1 MYRSLG
7 RNPQRLTRVVK
18 TRLVDSPSRT
28 PQYDSDLISNLN
40 LIDFFFNTMW
50 QKRPGELDHWLKFE
64 KENWHSKFNRLYSYS
79 KFNNNLQDDRDLRIL
94 GRSWH
99 ATEEGRKKERKK
111 ETRRGKKKCLK
122 VYLELSNTF
131 NKYYSFSTCNT
142 QCLLWCA
149 SQTVFV

>member
-79 KFNNNLQDDRDLRIL
+79 KFNNKLQDDRDLLIL

-99 ATEEGRKKERKK
+99 ATEEGRKKERQK
-111 ETRRGKKKCLK
+111 ETRRKKKKCLK
-122 VYLELSNTF
+122 VYLEPSNTF

-142 QCLLWCA
+142 QCLLRCA
-149 SQTVFV
+149 SLTVFV

>member
-79 KFNNNLQDDRDLRIL
+79 KFNNKLQDDRDLLIL

-99 ATEEGRKKERKK
+99 ATEEGRKKERQK
-111 ETRRGKKKCLK
+111 ETRRKKKKCLK

-142 QCLLWCA
+142 QCLLRCA
-149 SQTVFV
+149 SLTVFV